1 MAEYQGSIE
10 LIGGLKPKNN
20 GSFPLMDAKDIQVDD
35 TGKRLD
41 AALADIGT
49 SVILTL
55 AEYQVLKNS
64 GQLKETTSYIVTCTE
79 TEYQNLVA
87 DGEVDEAVVYLVS

>member
-1 MAEYQGSIE
+1 MEYQGSIE

-20 GSFPLMDAKDIQVDD
+20 GSFPLMEAKDIQVDSE
-35 TGKRLD
+35 GKRLD
-41 AALADIGT
+41 EALNGINT

-55 AEYQVLKNS
+55 AEYQELENN

-79 TEYQNLVA
+79 TEYENLVS
-87 DGEVDEAVVYLVS
+87 DGAVNPSVVYLVS

>member
-1 MAEYQGSIE
+1 MEYQGSIE

-20 GSFPLMDAKDIQVDD
+20 GSFPLMEAKDIQVDSEG
-35 TGKRLD
+35 TRLD
-41 AALADIGT
+41 AALNGINT

-55 AEYQVLKNS
+55 AEYQELENN

-79 TEYQNLVA
+79 TEYENLVS
-87 DGEVDEAVVYLVS
+87 DGAVNPSVVYLVS

>member
-1 MAEYQGSIE
+1 MEYQGSIE

-20 GSFPLMDAKDIQVDD
+20 GSFPLMEAKDIQVDSEG
-35 TGKRLD
+35 TRLD
-41 AALADIGT
+41 AALNGINT

-55 AEYQVLKNS
+55 AEYQELENR

-79 TEYQNLVA
+79 TEYQNLVS
-87 DGEVDEAVVYLVS
+87 DGTVNPSVVYLVS

>member
-1 MAEYQGSIE
+1 MEYQGSIE

-20 GSFPLMDAKDIQVDD
+20 GSFPLMEAKDIQVDSEG
-35 TGKRLD
+35 TRLD
-41 AALADIGT
+41 AALNGINT

-55 AEYQVLKNS
+55 AEYQELENS

-79 TEYQNLVA
+79 TEYENLVS
-87 DGEVDEAVVYLVS
+87 DGAVNPSVVYLVS

>member
-1 MAEYQGSIE
+1 MEYQGSIE

-20 GSFPLMDAKDIQVDD
+20 GSFPLMEAKDIQVDSEG
-35 TGKRLD
+35 TRLD
-41 AALADIGT
+41 DALNGINT

-55 AEYQVLKNS
+55 AEYQELENN

-79 TEYQNLVA
+79 TEYQNLVS
-87 DGEVDEAVVYLVS
+87 DGAVNPSVVYLVS

>member
-1 MAEYQGSIE
+1 MEYQGSIE

-20 GSFPLMDAKDIQVDD
+20 GNFPLMEAKDIQVDSEG
-35 TGKRLD
+35 TRLD
-41 AALADIGT
+41 AALNGINT

-55 AEYQVLKNS
+55 AEYQELENS

-79 TEYQNLVA
+79 TEYENLVS
-87 DGEVDEAVVYLVS
+87 DGAVNPSVVYLVS